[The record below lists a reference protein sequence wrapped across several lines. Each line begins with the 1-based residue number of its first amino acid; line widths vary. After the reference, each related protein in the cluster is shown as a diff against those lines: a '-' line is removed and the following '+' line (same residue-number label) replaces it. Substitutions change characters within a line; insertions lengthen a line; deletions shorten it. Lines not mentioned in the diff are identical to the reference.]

1 MKRGFIKVLVLGFL
15 SVSSCSLIAQD
26 VTNKILKYT
35 GSTTPTG
42 TSVTNIIENS
52 DKSRFGYGVNTT
64 ADATFEIRKLIP
76 TDKTMKISDNN
87 SSVIFLDNNKII
99 YQNSSLQSSYNYFGS
114 KVGIGIENPAAQL
127 HVNGSGII
135 SSELTLGT
143 ALKLSPGTTNGVAN
157 PFIIKNEQLGSR
169 FEFWTKYDESATGGG
184 GASEATESLSFIIK
198 TGGQIEAQSAL
209 FNIAMTAGSV
219 TGTSKV
225 TTPLGMIQQLTSIQ
239 IQTGTLAASTSV
251 SSPLGAIQQI
261 NSSLV
266 QTTSCVTNN
275 FKLATSPGNNWVLK
289 SDATGNA
296 SWADPSTLFSGAN
309 LWQSNTNSTIFTAA
323 PAVGIGTNNT
333 GDYKLAV
340 NGVIGCKELKVEIS
354 SAIWSWPDFVFKPDY
369 NLPSLTDIESFI
381 DQNGHLPGVP
391 SAEYVKRN
399 GISVGEMQATLL
411 QKIEE
416 LTLLMIE
423 QQKQIT
429 KQQKEIE
436 ELKKQY

>member
-15 SVSSCSLIAQD
+15 SVLSCSLIAQD

-52 DKSRFGYGVNTT
+52 DKSRFGYGVNNT

-143 ALKLSPGTTNGVAN
+143 ALKLLPGTTNGVAN

-169 FEFWTKYDESATGGG
+169 IEFWTRFDETATGGG
-184 GASEATESLSFIIK
+184 GASELTETLSFIIK

-209 FNIAMTAGSV
+209 FNIGMTAGTL
-219 TGTSKV
+219 TGTTKI
-225 TTPLGMIQQLTSIQ
+225 TAPLGML
-239 IQTGTLAASTSV
+239 
-251 SSPLGAIQQI
+251 QQI
-261 NSSLV
+261 NSNAI
-266 QTTSCVTNN
+266 QTGSFVTSS
-275 FKLATSPGNNWVLK
+275 FKLTSSTANNWILK
-289 SDATGNA
+289 SDAGGNA
-296 SWADPSTLFSGAN
+296 VWADPSTLFPGAN
-309 LWQSNTNSTIFTAA
+309 LWQSNTNATIFTAA

-354 SAIWSWPDFVFKPDY
+354 SAIWNWPDFVFKPDY
-369 NLPSLTDIESFI
+369 DLPSLLEIDAFI
-381 DQNGHLPGVP
+381 RNNGHLPGVP
-391 SAEYVKRN
+391 SAEYVKKN

-423 QQKQIT
+423 QQKQIA